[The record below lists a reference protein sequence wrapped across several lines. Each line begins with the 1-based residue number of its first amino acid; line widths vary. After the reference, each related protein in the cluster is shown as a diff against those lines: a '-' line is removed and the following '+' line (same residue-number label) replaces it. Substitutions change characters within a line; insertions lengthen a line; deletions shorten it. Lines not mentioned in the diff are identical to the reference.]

1 LRPVVADADHNVEG
15 CDAGLRGVR
24 SVWPE
29 DLRALTTLRVPTNSL
44 GGSIPV
50 VQIIWMKLE
59 QMPMTRIMQM
69 A

>member
-1 LRPVVADADHNVEG
+1 MMYRAAMQVW
-15 CDAGLRGVR
+15 GVLEAFDQESGYMR
-24 SVWPE
+24 
-29 DLRALTTLRVPTNSL
+29 RLTTLRVPTNSL

-59 QMPMTRIMQM
+59 QMPMTRIMQR